1 MSTTS
6 VLVIG
11 GTGTMGKPLVSEL
24 YNKGYKVDIICRK
37 KVNDNRDVKYYYGDA
52 KDKSFM
58 KSVLSNH
65 YNVIVDFCMYS
76 SAEFK
81 DRYESLLEATD
92 KYVCLSSSAV
102 YANVDYPKSESAPL
116 YIEVD
121 PPVVGGENFKWYCYE
136 KARIEE
142 TLRQSKYKNW
152 TIIRP
157 GMTMNNNHFY
167 WGNWIDEEWS
177 FRIVH
182 GKTVVIPRDMLSF
195 KASITYGG
203 DVTPMIMAVV
213 TAPEAIGQTYNV
225 TSKQV
230 FSWQELLDLYRVVFG
245 KYGIDL
251 KIKYID
257 SCDEIIR
264 FSPSERYVYERAR
277 LLDRIYDSSK
287 IYELTKVYD
296 FADLKEKLVEWVG
309 DYIQK
314 KPTIIRSKK
323 VRNTALLDKI
333 TGEKTARKFFV
344 STTDYFE
351 YLIFRYMSGLILFV
365 RKIRKYLGKYL
376 RKYLK

>member
-11 GTGTMGKPLVSEL
+11 GTGTMGKPLVCEL
-24 YNKGYKVDIICRK
+24 YNKGYKVDIVCRQ
-37 KVNDNRDVKYYYGDA
+37 KVNDNRDIKYYYGNA

-65 YNVIVDFCMYS
+65 YNVIVDFCLYS
-76 SAEFK
+76 SAEFR
-81 DRYESLLEATD
+81 DRYEILCEATD

-116 YIEVD
+116 YIDVD
-121 PPVVGGENFKWYCYE
+121 PPVVGEDKFKWYCYE
-136 KARIEE
+136 KARIEK

-177 FRIVH
+177 FRIIH
-182 GKTVVIPRDMLSF
+182 GKKVVIPRDMLPF

-230 FSWQELLDLYRVVFG
+230 FSWQELLDLYKVVFG
-245 KYGIDL
+245 KYGIEV
-251 KIKYID
+251 KIEYID
-257 SCDEIIR
+257 SCEDIIR
-264 FSPSERYVYERAR
+264 FNPSERYVYERAR
-277 LLDRIYDSSK
+277 LLDRVFDSSK
-287 IYELTKVYD
+287 IYELTKVND
-296 FADLKEKLVEWVG
+296 FADIKEKLVEWVG

-314 KPTIIRSKK
+314 NPSIIRSEK
-323 VRNTALLDKI
+323 VRYTAFLDKV
-333 TGEKTARKFFV
+333 TGENTARKYFISV
-344 STTDYFE
+344 KDYID
-351 YLIFRYMSGLILFV
+351 YLIYRYMSDFV
-365 RKIRKYLGKYL
+365 PFLRIIRKYL
-376 RKYLK
+376 R

>member
-1 MSTTS
+1 MSTIS

-11 GTGTMGKPLVSEL
+11 GTGTMGKPLVCEL
-24 YNKGYKVDIICRK
+24 YKKGYKIDIVCRK
-37 KVNDNRDVKYYYGDA
+37 KVDDNRDVKYYYGDA
-52 KDKSFM
+52 KDKTFM
-58 KSVLSNH
+58 ESVLSNH

-81 DRYESLLEATD
+81 DRYESLLTATD

-116 YIEVD
+116 YIDVD
-121 PPVVGGENFKWYCYE
+121 PPVEGGDKFNWYCYE

-157 GMTMNNNHFY
+157 GMTMNDNHFY

-177 FRIVH
+177 FRIIH
-182 GKTVVIPRDMLSF
+182 GKRVVIPRDMLPF

-230 FSWQELLDLYRVVFG
+230 FSWQELLDLYKVVFG
-245 KYGIDL
+245 KYGIEVKL
-251 KIKYID
+251 KYID
-257 SCDEIIR
+257 SCEEIIR
-264 FSPSERYVYERAR
+264 FSQTSRYVYERAR
-277 LLDRIYDSSK
+277 LLDRVFDSSK
-287 IYELTKVYD
+287 IYELTKIYE
-296 FADLKEKLVEWVG
+296 FTDLREKLEEWVG
-309 DYIQK
+309 EYIKKNPSVIRKKYVRITAFLDKVTGERTAKKYFSCMKDYIH
-314 KPTIIRSKK
+314 
-323 VRNTALLDKI
+323 
-333 TGEKTARKFFV
+333 
-344 STTDYFE
+344 
-351 YLIFRYMSGLILFV
+351 YLIFRYMSGIV
-365 RKIRKYLGKYL
+365 PTIRKNRKCL
-376 RKYLK
+376 R